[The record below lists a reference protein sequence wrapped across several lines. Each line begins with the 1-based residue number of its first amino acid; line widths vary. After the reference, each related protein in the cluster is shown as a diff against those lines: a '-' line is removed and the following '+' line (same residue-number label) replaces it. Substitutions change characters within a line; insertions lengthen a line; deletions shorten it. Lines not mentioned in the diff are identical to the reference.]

1 MRCFYLLK
9 PYVNCSMDIL
19 KKIKLIRRIKGL
31 TQLEMSER
39 IGISLNNYNRLEN
52 GVNELSFKRLCS
64 IADIFEM
71 KVSEVIDF
79 EEETGKDLII
89 RELKKENVDLKN
101 YNTALKRGLKKLYE
115 KNEKGV
121 DFESFMTLMSTII
134 DDSTVTSVYNDS
146 AINIVKKNTEIE
158 DEDDSYILNYYEKQ
172 TKKDRKSK

>member
-1 MRCFYLLK
+1 
-9 PYVNCSMDIL
+9 MDIL

-31 TQLEMSER
+31 TQLDMSEK

-52 GVNELSFKRLCS
+52 GVNDLSYKRLS
-64 IADIFEM
+64 QISDIFEM

-89 RELKKENVDLKN
+89 KELKKENIELKN

-121 DFESFMTLMSTII
+121 DFESFLTLMSTII
-134 DDSTVTSVYNDS
+134 DDSTVMSVYNDS
-146 AINIVKKNTEIE
+146 AINIVKKNAEIE
-158 DEDDSYILNYYEKQ
+158 DEDDSYILKYHENQ
-172 TKKDRKSK
+172 TKKHKSKR